1 MEFKNVYDQRLYLMR
16 VIAEYPEGTP
26 YLTMGAYL
34 KWAANTLTSLTAR
47 LQNQRH
53 MIKGLQVQLNELEAE
68 NNLYKMAIDGARPQT
83 PPVPLP

>member
-34 KWAANTLTSLTAR
+34 KWAANTLTGLTAR

-53 MIKGLQVQLNELEAE
+53 TIAKLQNQVDDLEAKKD
-68 NNLYKMAIDGARPQT
+68 LYKMAIDGARPQT
-83 PPVPLP
+83 PPAPLP